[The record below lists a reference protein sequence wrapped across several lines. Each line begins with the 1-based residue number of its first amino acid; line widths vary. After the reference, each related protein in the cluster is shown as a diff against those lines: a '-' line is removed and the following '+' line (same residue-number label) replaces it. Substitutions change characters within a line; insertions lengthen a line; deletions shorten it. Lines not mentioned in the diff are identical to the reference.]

1 MFPTQW
7 SDMEEQG
14 VGYVDATVTQMTGGP
29 VEIDGVL
36 QDDGRDDQVEAGGAV
51 PLVLEDAVAQ
61 LAESVEED
69 GAGERVVGLALVKV
83 GVGALAQVGIVKL
96 VEHEQGAF
104 DLSDLTQGAGGG
116 VRQGGPLCTKPL
128 RWALPLPRL
137 RAYRTGLQHR
147 RMQHPTADPQP
158 KERAIRRFRRWRR
171 QLDGHRLAHRN
182 RQIKPRRP
190 TCLAHRDPDASRQ
203 RPPYQCHRRPY
214 VMGLRRPH
222 GEVTALTID

>member
-116 VRQGGPLCTKPL
+116 VRRGGPLCICGRPPL
-128 RWALPLPRL
+128 AR
-137 RAYRTGLQHR
+137 GLSGYLIR
-147 RMQHPTADPQP
+147 SL
-158 KERAIRRFRRWRR
+158 AI
-171 QLDGHRLAHRN
+171 
-182 RQIKPRRP
+182 ICP
-190 TCLAHRDPDASRQ
+190 TC
-203 RPPYQCHRRPY
+203 
-214 VMGLRRPH
+214 
-222 GEVTALTID
+222 